1 MNFLVVMLDLGICI
15 ILTFKQ
21 VCKWVLKC
29 MVFLCQYYWNFRNE
43 MLGFLNMALMK
54 AHDVDKTH
62 RMERPGIPHNHLLG
76 VS

>member
-1 MNFLVVMLDLGICI
+1 VYYLY
-15 ILTFKQ
+15 LTSEIA
-21 VCKWVLKC
+21 KWELNVWFSFMSVL
-29 MVFLCQYYWNFRNE
+29 LENRIE
-43 MLGFLNMALMK
+43 MLGILNMALMK